1 MPARSPRLT
10 IAQIS
15 DIHCGH
21 AMFDGDLLDHAIKE
35 ILELAPDLVVVAG
48 DLTSEGYQP
57 QFRQAKRYLDRL
69 DSLEMLVIP
78 GNHDL
83 MNVGFLHFRDA
94 FGKSDRVVRLPFSAH
109 DESQPRRY
117 ASVVAV
123 NSSKPDLAEG
133 EVGHTRY
140 DWIRKSYEWPDD
152 YRIFVMHHHL
162 VSVPGTGRERNIVWD
177 AGDMLALLTE
187 LNVSLVLCGHKHVP
201 NVWQV
206 GEMLLINSGTASSH
220 RVRGYTRPSYNVIE
234 IYGGTDERARRRSD
248 RTLPGDVDR
257 VRVVQRYPGM
267 GELVAA
273 TYYVRE
279 RRLDLNPQLA
289 GMFNRGAWK
298 V

>member
-1 MPARSPRLT
+1 
-10 IAQIS
+10 
-15 DIHCGH
+15 
-21 AMFDGDLLDHAIKE
+21 MFDPDLMDHAVKE

-48 DLTSEGYQP
+48 DLTSEGYAP
-57 QFRQAKRYLDRL
+57 QFREAKRYLDRL
-69 DSLEMLVIP
+69 ESLEMLVIP

-94 FGKSDRVVRLPFSAH
+94 FGKSDRVMRLPFTPPDGST
-109 DESQPRRY
+109 PTRY
-117 ASVVAV
+117 ATVVAV

-140 DWIRKSYEWPDD
+140 DWIRKSYEFPDD

-162 VSVPGTGRERNIVWD
+162 VPVPGTGRERNIVWD

-187 LNVSLVLCGHKHVP
+187 LKVSLVLCGHKHVP
-201 NVWQV
+201 NVWQL
-206 GEMLLINSGTASSH
+206 GEMLLVNSGTASSY

-234 IYGGTDERARRRSD
+234 IYQGEGGGGQM
-248 RTLPGDVDR
+248 PGGAVDR
-257 VRVVQRYPGM
+257 VRIVQRYPGV

-273 TYYVRE
+273 HYYSGE
-279 RRLDLNPQLA
+279 RRLSLNPQLA
-289 GMFNRGAWK
+289 GMFDRGAWK